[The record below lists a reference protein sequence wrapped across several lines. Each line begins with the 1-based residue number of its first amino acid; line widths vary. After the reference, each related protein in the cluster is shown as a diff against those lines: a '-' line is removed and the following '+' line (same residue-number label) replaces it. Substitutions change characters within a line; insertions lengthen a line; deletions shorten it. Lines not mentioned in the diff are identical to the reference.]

1 MDVERCLSSIGSFGL
16 YQKLLSFVLVS
27 YTSFLCAFNYYSQVW
42 EFYLL
47 QTVTSRLS
55 LQILLFSVPPHERV
69 NGSLVRYDH
78 SHLFPNIVSEVNHNF
93 IISSNPEEFPVTFL
107 FPHLP
112 VRMTG
117 WENRT
122 GYRHWSTPPSGLAM
136 FWAVS
141 SGASLMTGLAGGTPS
156 SGPM

>member
-69 NGSLVRYDH
+69 NESLVRYDH

-93 IISSNPEEFPVTFL
+93 IISSNPEEFPVTFYFL
-107 FPHLP
+107 ICLSEWL
-112 VRMTG
+112 G
-117 WENRT
+117 GRT
-122 GYRHWSTPPSGLAM
+122 GLDTDTDPHHLLGWQCSGL
-136 FWAVS
+136 S
-141 SGASLMTGLAGGTPS
+141 HLGLL
-156 SGPM
+156 